1 MTKSRIANVV
11 GCISVAVSLAYW
23 LFLCLGSANGHFTRE
38 HFMVGLNLL
47 FHLWQPIWICVLSL
61 SIVAA
66 VIGSRRWALSV
77 LLPILSFLISGMILG
92 SIPF

>member
-1 MTKSRIANVV
+1 
-11 GCISVAVSLAYW
+11 
-23 LFLCLGSANGHFTRE
+23 
-38 HFMVGLNLL
+38 MVGLNLL